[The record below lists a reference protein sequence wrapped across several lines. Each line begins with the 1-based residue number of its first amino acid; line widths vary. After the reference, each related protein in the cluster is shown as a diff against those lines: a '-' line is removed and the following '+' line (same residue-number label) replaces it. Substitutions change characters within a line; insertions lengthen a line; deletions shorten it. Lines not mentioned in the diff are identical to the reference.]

1 MTCPACSGRGYTLEP
16 VLFKEPEVV
25 FVPVRVVL
33 TALLEARA
41 GESPTLPE
49 EVRGIAAGILLQLV
63 EKGTDLG
70 IPEGV
75 QLALLV
81 KEGGWFAITIDGI
94 WHFTKQHDPVPIVRF
109 PAVSK

>member
-16 VLFKEPEVV
+16 VLFREPEVV

-70 IPEGV
+70 IPEGM
-75 QLALLV
+75 QLALLA

-94 WHFTKQHDPVPIVRF
+94 WHFTKHHDPVPIVTF